1 MKGMLETIVHEGLH
15 PSCNRRKMVRTASSS
30 PASSGEHD
38 STVHQAPQPTKL
50 PPSSSMGNA
59 VYGAPA
65 PPKNQIDRLL
75 SNERRRTTANFDDIE
90 GRDCTKLVKECVCQH
105 QDPTVVSKTSL
116 FLGKDIMASK
126 RSHLR
131 KVYLELI
138 QLAPE
143 HKRKFL
149 ICRHLP
155 HDARARTNFLQ
166 EIESLVPQ

>member
-1 MKGMLETIVHEGLH
+1 MKGMLETIVHEGLD
-15 PSCNRRKMVRTASSS
+15 PSCNRRKILRTASSS

-38 STVHQAPQPTKL
+38 STAHQAPQPTKL

-90 GRDCTKLVKECVCQH
+90 GRDYTKLVKECVCQH

-116 FLGKDIMASK
+116 FLGKDIM
-126 RSHLR
+126 
-131 KVYLELI
+131 
-138 QLAPE
+138 P
-143 HKRKFL
+143 
-149 ICRHLP
+149 
-155 HDARARTNFLQ
+155 
-166 EIESLVPQ
+166 